1 MSRHFFEHF
10 RCPQEM
16 AQFEVEGEVPGKP
29 GYFRFGG
36 GLTCFGNT
44 AAVPGAKH
52 WSTDL
57 ADTLPAVRITGGK
70 IKLPFDPDQVA
81 DNLRYE
87 RYLSGGMPGNTPLGG
102 RGAIRNLYYFFRP
115 ILPVPIRK
123 VLQRISLRR
132 QMKNPF
138 PGWPVD
144 RTVDLLFEKLM
155 ELALEANGNV
165 PIPFIWFWPAGAK
178 AAFIMTHDVETAKG
192 VRFCPTLMDIDSEF
206 GFRSSFQVVPEE
218 RYEVLDSFLQG
229 IKNRGF
235 EVNVHDF
242 NHDGNLFRERKE
254 FLRRVEKINQHAARF
269 GTRGF
274 RSGALYRQLDWF
286 DAFDI
291 SYDMSVPS
299 AGHLDPQAGGCCT
312 IMPYF
317 VGNILEI
324 PVTAAQDYSIFHI
337 LNQYSI
343 DLWKRQTETIIKGN
357 GLVSIITHP
366 DYLIS
371 RKAQTTY
378 RQLLGYLAEKCATEN
393 VWAALPAQ
401 IDQWWRM
408 RRNMTLVRDGDSM
421 QIVGEGRERARIAYA
436 TLVKGAVAYSFDPP
450 SPADWPDPSRS
461 PENTF
466 EPPIVVATRNILAE
480 CGKAPSHDTLDAKGT
495 VGTIALDGQTQR
507 ETLHHS
513 ELRDENRL
521 SCKGVTAEMALTK
534 DDEIPT
540 RAADLRGYA
549 QSNEKSQ
556 RPLRVG
562 MVSYSHYEFDNRVMR
577 YAETLVR
584 EGHEVEVFALGQEGS
599 LRVEVLRG
607 VKVYRLQ
614 GRLKNEKTAFSYA
627 SRILGFFL
635 RSLVQVSKNDLKR
648 KYDLLHVHSVPD
660 FLVFAALLPRLRG
673 TPVILDIHDILP
685 EFYASKF
692 GSGRNS
698 RLFKL
703 MVAIER
709 ASTRFANHVII
720 ANDIWRERLISRG
733 LSPKKCTVVLN
744 APDRSIFR
752 RSDDGAS
759 ERGKFLLLYPGSLH
773 HHQGIDI
780 AIRAFHKICPEFPRA
795 EFHIYGSGPAKE
807 ELLALIRQLGIEGRV
822 KMPPPRPLKEIAHIM
837 ETADLGVVPKR
848 NDSFGNEAFSTKIFE
863 FMAMGVPVIASET
876 QVDRYYFDDSVV
888 RFFQSGDED
897 DLARCMI
904 DLIQHPEKRRTL
916 VDNASEFIAKNDWAV
931 KKHEYME
938 LVGSLTGRSE
948 N

>member
-1 MSRHFFEHF
+1 MSRHLFDHF
-10 RCPQEM
+10 RCPEEM
-16 AQFEVEGEVPGKP
+16 VQFELEGDVPEKP
-29 GYFRFGG
+29 GYFRFGE
-36 GLTCFGNT
+36 GLTCYGKT
-44 AAVPGAKH
+44 AAVPVAKH
-52 WSTDL
+52 WSDDL
-57 ADTLPAVRITGGK
+57 GDALPAVRVTGGK
-70 IKLPFDPDQVA
+70 IQLPFDPDQVA
-81 DNLRYE
+81 DYLRYE
-87 RYLSGGMPGNTPLGG
+87 RYLSGGMPGSTPAVS
-102 RGAIRNLYYFFRP
+102 RGAIRDLYYFFRP
-115 ILPVPIRK
+115 ILPVPIRR
-123 VLQRISLRR
+123 VLQRTSLRR

-155 ELALEANGNV
+155 ELALKANGNV
-165 PIPFIWFWPAGAK
+165 PIPFIWFWPAGAR
-178 AAFIMTHDVETAKG
+178 AAFILTHDVETAAG
-192 VRFCPTLMDIDSEF
+192 VKFCPTLMDIDSEF

-218 RYEVLDSFLQG
+218 RYEVPDSFLQG

-235 EVNVHDF
+235 EVNVHDL

-254 FLRRVEKINQHAARF
+254 FRRRAEQINQYAARF

-286 DAFDI
+286 DALDI

-324 PVTAAQDYSIFHI
+324 PVTATQDYSLFHI

-371 RKAQTTY
+371 KKAQTTY
-378 RQLLGYLAEKCATEN
+378 RQLLGYLVDKCVADN

-408 RRNMTLVRDGDSM
+408 RHHMTLVRDGDSM
-421 QIVGEGRERARIAYA
+421 KIVGEGRERARIAYA
-436 TLVKGAVAYSFDPP
+436 NLVNGAVAYSFDPP
-450 SPADWPDPSRS
+450 APADWPGPSTS
-461 PENTF
+461 QENTF
-466 EPPIVVATRNILAE
+466 EPPVVLTTKNTLAE
-480 CGKAPSHDTLDAKGT
+480 CGKPPSRDTLDANGT
-495 VGTIALDGQTQR
+495 VGTIALDGQTHR
-507 ETLHHS
+507 ESLHHS

-534 DDEIPT
+534 GEEVPT
-540 RAADLRGYA
+540 RVADLRGPA
-549 QSNEKSQ
+549 QSNGKSQ

-584 EGHEVEVFALGQEGS
+584 EGHDVEVFALGHEGS
-599 LRVEVLRG
+599 PRVEVLRG

-614 GRLKNEKTAFSYA
+614 GRLKDEKSAFSFA
-627 SRILGFFL
+627 SRILAFFL
-635 RSLVQVSKNDLKR
+635 RSLFQVSKSDLKR
-648 KYDLLHVHSVPD
+648 KYDLVHVHSVPD
-660 FLVFAALLPRLRG
+660 FLVFVALLPRLRG

-685 EFYASKF
+685 EFFASKF
-692 GSGRNS
+692 TAGRQSG
-698 RLFKL
+698 LFQV
-703 MVAIER
+703 MVGLER

-752 RSDDGAS
+752 RSDKGTS
-759 ERGKFLLLYPGSLH
+759 GGGKFLLLYPGSLH

-780 AIRAFHKICPEFPRA
+780 AIRAFHKICGELPQA

-807 ELLALIRQLGIEGRV
+807 ELLALIRQLGIESQV

-863 FMAMGVPVIASET
+863 FMAMGVPVIVSET

-888 RFFQSGDED
+888 RFFRSGDED
-897 DLARCMI
+897 DLARCML
-904 DLIQHPEKRRTL
+904 DLIQHPEKRRALTE
-916 VDNASEFIAKNDWAV
+916 NATGFIAKNDWTV
-931 KKHEYME
+931 KEHEYME
-938 LVGSLTGRSE
+938 LVDSLTGRS
-948 N
+948 

>member
-1 MSRHFFEHF
+1 MV
-10 RCPQEM
+10 
-16 AQFEVEGEVPGKP
+16 QFDVEGDVPGKP
-29 GYFRFGG
+29 GYFRFGA
-36 GLTCFGNT
+36 GLTCYGKT
-44 AAVPGAKH
+44 TAVPVVKD
-52 WSTDL
+52 WSDDL
-57 ADTLPAVRITGGK
+57 GDTLPAVRVTGGK

-87 RYLSGGMPGNTPLGG
+87 RYLSGGMPGPTPLVG
-102 RGAIRNLYYFFRP
+102 RAAIRDLYYFFRP
-115 ILPVPIRK
+115 ILPVPIRR
-123 VLQRISLRR
+123 VLQRTPLRR

-155 ELALEANGNV
+155 ELALKANGNV
-165 PIPFIWFWPAGAK
+165 PIPFIWFWPVGAK
-178 AAFIMTHDVETAKG
+178 AAFILTHDVETAAG
-192 VRFCPTLMDIDSEF
+192 VKFCPTLMDIDSEF

-218 RYEVLDSFLQG
+218 RYDVLDSFLQG

-235 EVNVHDF
+235 EVNVHDL

-254 FLRRVEKINQHAARF
+254 FLRRVEQINQYAARF

-357 GLVSIITHP
+357 GIVSIITHP

-371 RKAQTTY
+371 KKAQTTY
-378 RQLLGYLAEKCATEN
+378 RQLLGYLAEKCVAEN
-393 VWAALPAQ
+393 VWATLPSQ
-401 IDQWWRM
+401 IDRWWRM
-408 RRNMTLVRDGDSM
+408 RHNMTLVRDGDSM
-421 QIVGEGRERARIAYA
+421 QIIGEGRERARIAYA
-436 TLVKGAVAYSFDPP
+436 TLIDGGVAYTFDPP
-450 SPADWPDPSRS
+450 SPADWPGPSTS

-466 EPPIVVATRNILAE
+466 EPPIVLAKMNTHDE
-480 CGKAPSHDTLDAKGT
+480 CGKLPSHDTLHAKGT
-495 VGTIALDGQTQR
+495 VGTIALDGQIQR
-507 ETLHHS
+507 ETLRHS
-513 ELRDENRL
+513 ELRDEIRL
-521 SCKGVTAEMALTK
+521 SCEGVTAEMALTK
-534 DDEIPT
+534 GEEVPT
-540 RAADLRGYA
+540 RAAGLRGSA
-549 QSNEKSQ
+549 QCNGKSQ

-562 MVSYSHYEFDNRVMR
+562 MVAYSFYEFDNRVMR

-584 EGHEVEVFALGQEGS
+584 EGHDVEVFALGQEGS
-599 LRVEVLRG
+599 PRVEVLRG

-614 GRLKNEKTAFSYA
+614 SRLKNEKAAFAYA
-627 SRILGFFL
+627 SRILVFFL
-635 RSLVQVSKNDLKR
+635 RSLFQVSKNDLKR
-648 KYDLLHVHSVPD
+648 KFDLVHVHSVPD

-692 GSGRNS
+692 ASSRHSG
-698 RLFKL
+698 LFRL

-709 ASTRFANHVII
+709 VSTRFANHVII

-733 LSPKKCTVVLN
+733 LSPEKCTVVLN
-744 APDRSIFR
+744 APDRSIFGR
-752 RSDDGAS
+752 RDKTPSKH
-759 ERGKFLLLYPGSLH
+759 GKFLMLYPGSLH

-780 AIRAFHKICPEFPRA
+780 AIRAFHKICREFPQA

-807 ELLALIRQLGIEGRV
+807 ELLVLIRQLGIESQV
-822 KMPPPRPLKEIAHIM
+822 KMPPPRPLQEIAHIM

-848 NDSFGNEAFSTKIFE
+848 NDTFGNEAFSTKIFE
-863 FMAMGVPVIASET
+863 FMAMGVPVIVSET

-888 RFFQSGDED
+888 RFFRSGDED
-897 DLARCMI
+897 DLARCMM
-904 DLIQHPEKRRTL
+904 DLIEHPEKRRTL
-916 VDNASEFIAKNDWAV
+916 VENASEFIAKNDWTV
-931 KKHEYME
+931 KKREYME
-938 LVGSLTGRSE
+938 LVDRLTGRS
-948 N
+948 